1 MAIPICKLTVS
12 ALLLSLLP
20 TASPQEKVGQP
31 NDPQKIVEYKAGQVW
46 KTPFGPTVTILKV
59 EELSKLGKVV
69 HVRVDKVPDGSC
81 GSVQFTKSIEH
92 LALTEKMMRKSA
104 LDLVNENTD
113 LPDSYLDAY
122 REWEKQKKHVVLK
135 LPIQEAI
142 LSVSTF
148 PGPMIC
154 NLLPTRT

>member
-1 MAIPICKLTVS
+1 MAIPICKLTVC

-31 NDPQKIVEYKAGQVW
+31 NDVPKIVEYKAGQVW

-59 EELSKLGKVV
+59 EELPKLGKVV

-81 GSVQFTKSIEH
+81 GSVQLTKSIEH
-92 LALTEKMMRKSA
+92 LALTEKMLRKSA

-113 LPDSYLDAY
+113 LPDSYLDGY
-122 REWEKQKKHVVLK
+122 REWENRRSMKYSRCPYRKRSCPSALC
-135 LPIQEAI
+135 PD
-142 LSVSTF
+142 
-148 PGPMIC
+148 
-154 NLLPTRT
+154 R